1 MEYSKT
7 ALSSPFSVHTAV
19 TFYHI
24 ELAGSQPRG
33 DWHTFPEFL
42 YVDKGEQRVL
52 IDGELFFLQ
61 EGQAVFYPP
70 NAYHIGA
77 SISRAVLDIVSFET
91 DFPYLSALYNRV
103 ITLDSSERR
112 LLSQIMR
119 LGLSNFKTNSP
130 EMKTM
135 GLTARKD
142 ASALDL
148 MALKNNLELLLI
160 SLYQKLGREEE
171 APLQAPGASNR
182 ANFKEE
188 QFFIVAK
195 YLKKNLDKVQTLEEI
210 ATANRM
216 SVSQLKSLFRTQ
228 IGCGPLSYFLS
239 LKIGEAKHLITET
252 SLNFTEIADRLGFSS
267 IHYFSKLFK
276 EKTGLTPTEYAK
288 TVNKA

>member
-7 ALSSPFSVHTAV
+7 PLSSPFSVHTAV

-91 DFPYLSALYNRV
+91 DFPYLSRLYNRV

-119 LGLSNFKTNSP
+119 LGLSNFTSNSP
-130 EMKTM
+130 EMKTL
-135 GLTARKD
+135 GLTAKKD
-142 ASALDL
+142 VSTLDL

-160 SLYQKLGREEE
+160 SLYQKLDRGAE
-171 APLQAPGASNR
+171 ASVGTPVASNR

-188 QFFIVAK
+188 QFFLVTK
-195 YLKKNLDKVQTLEEI
+195 YLKKNMDKVQTLEEI
-210 ATANRM
+210 ASANRI
-216 SVSQLKSLFRTQ
+216 SVSQLKSLFRSQ

-239 LKIGEAKHLITET
+239 LKIGEAKHLIEET
-252 SLNFTEIADRLGFSS
+252 SLNFTEISDRLGFSS

>member
-1 MEYSKT
+1 MKYSKT
-7 ALSSPFSVHTAV
+7 ALTSPFSVHTAI

-24 ELAGSQPRG
+24 DLADTQPRG
-33 DWHTFPEFL
+33 DWHPFPEFI

-52 IDGELFFLQ
+52 VDGELFFLR

-77 SISRAVLDIVSFET
+77 SVSRAIVDVVTFET
-91 DFPYLSALYNRV
+91 DFSHLSSLYNRV

-112 LLSQIMR
+112 LLSQVMR
-119 LGLSNFKTNSP
+119 LGLANFKNNSP
-130 EMKTM
+130 QTEQM
-135 GLTARKD
+135 GLMAKED
-142 ASALDL
+142 ASSLDL
-148 MALKNNLELLLI
+148 MALKNYLELLLI
-160 SLYQKLGREEE
+160 SLYQKLDRGEE
-171 APLQAPGASNR
+171 ALPSAPIASNR

-188 QFFIVAK
+188 QFFAVAK
-195 YLKKNLDKVQTLEEI
+195 YLKKNLHRVLTLEEI
-210 ATANRM
+210 SSANRI
-216 SVSQLKSLFRTQ
+216 SVSQLKYIFRSQ

-239 LKIGEAKHLITET
+239 LKIGEAKHLITDT